1 MSTAVFVKIKQNRKK
16 IIACV
21 IILTI
26 ALSVFLYYRKV
37 TVPYIVKLSDES
49 IKAEAINTINKSNEK
64 IQRLN
69 AFYGSLFEFVK
80 NNDGDIVLIRS
91 NTTLINQINMYAS
104 TVIQNFLNEIVN
116 KDIKIHSGDFLG
128 SVLFAGK
135 GREIDIRVVSIG
147 KCDTIFNSKIYAM
160 GINHALHRLT
170 IDVNISIDV
179 IIPRQSRNTIEV
191 MYEILMG
198 ENVII
203 GKVPTTYLSGENFDT
218 DYIDLIP

>member
-128 SVLFAGK
+128 SVLFAQ
-135 GREIDIRVVSIG
+135 GR
-147 KCDTIFNSKIYAM
+147 K
-160 GINHALHRLT
+160 
-170 IDVNISIDV
+170 
-179 IIPRQSRNTIEV
+179 
-191 MYEILMG
+191 
-198 ENVII
+198 
-203 GKVPTTYLSGENFDT
+203 
-218 DYIDLIP
+218 